1 MTNRDQEILDSI
13 AELIPRLTHIQKEKL
28 LSFGEGMAF
37 ANDEKNYP
45 FTEDEKKQQIGQR
58 QPRRPIPPTGPC
70 PPQG

>member
-13 AELIPRLTHIQKEKL
+13 AELSPRLTHIQKEKL

-45 FTEDEKKQQIGQR
+45 FTEDEKKQQIG
-58 QPRRPIPPTGPC
+58 
-70 PPQG
+70 

>member
-1 MTNRDQEILDSI
+1 MQSGKPGTGRLKTWRADMTNRDQEILDSI

-45 FTEDEKKQQIGQR
+45 FTEDEKKQQIG
-58 QPRRPIPPTGPC
+58 
-70 PPQG
+70 

>member
-13 AELIPRLTHIQKEKL
+13 AELIPRLTHIQKETL

-45 FTEDEKKQQIGQR
+45 FTEDEKKQQIG
-58 QPRRPIPPTGPC
+58 
-70 PPQG
+70 